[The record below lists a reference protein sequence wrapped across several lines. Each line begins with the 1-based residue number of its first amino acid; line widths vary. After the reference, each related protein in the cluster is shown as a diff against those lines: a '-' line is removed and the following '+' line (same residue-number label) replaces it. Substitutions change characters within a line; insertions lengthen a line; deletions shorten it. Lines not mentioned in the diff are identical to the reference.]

1 VFFYS
6 IAPNMVA
13 AMTQAEEERK
23 MWELVEERGITY
35 LMTTPRCFDRLL
47 YDSSNGC

>member
-1 VFFYS
+1 
-6 IAPNMVA
+6 MVA

-35 LMTTPRCFDRLL
+35 LMTQLPDALIGYCMILQMGADLT
-47 YDSSNGC
+47 